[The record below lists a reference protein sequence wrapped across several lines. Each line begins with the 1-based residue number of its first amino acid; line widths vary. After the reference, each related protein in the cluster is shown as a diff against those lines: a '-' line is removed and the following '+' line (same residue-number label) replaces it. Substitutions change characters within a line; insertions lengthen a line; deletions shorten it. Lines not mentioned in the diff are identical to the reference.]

1 MSQQFAPEYQDTP
14 VVLVSPQLLIF
25 FRGIILVSKV
35 VVDWVY
41 QRELELHCE

>member
-1 MSQQFAPEYQDTP
+1 MSQQFAPEYQGTP

-25 FRGIILVSKV
+25 LGGIVLVSKV

-41 QRELELHCE
+41 QRELKLCCE

>member
-25 FRGIILVSKV
+25 GGHHFGVKSGGGLGILKRVGTA
-35 VVDWVY
+35 
-41 QRELELHCE
+41 L